1 MSIIAPSPSG
11 RNGPRGMREIECE
24 HYNYISLCDQ
34 RELMGKKT
42 AHTKPIAELKIFN
55 STRTMELV
63 MKGRRRA
70 TRQTERFCVSAC
82 QSVSAR
88 GYLSQTS
95 VRANRRSCR

>member
-24 HYNYISLCDQ
+24 HYNYISLRDQ

-63 MKGRRRA
+63 MKRVGGPPGKRNVFVSHHPNQCRREAILARH
-70 TRQTERFCVSAC
+70 QSA
-82 QSVSAR
+82 QI
-88 GYLSQTS
+88 
-95 VRANRRSCR
+95 